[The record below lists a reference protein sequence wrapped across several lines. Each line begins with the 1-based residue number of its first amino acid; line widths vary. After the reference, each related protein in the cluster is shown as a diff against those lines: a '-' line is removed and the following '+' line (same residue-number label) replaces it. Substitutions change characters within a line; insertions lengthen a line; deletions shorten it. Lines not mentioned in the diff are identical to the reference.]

1 LGLRR
6 GDRITAING
15 RNFSNRDSFNTYL
28 RALNRGRVPMEIFRD
43 GQRRVVYFY
52 YDNGD
57 WYDSLQDESNQGA
70 LGVTFQNARLNE
82 VVVGNV
88 FVNSPAHRAGLR
100 SGDVIYALN
109 GRRYASVNGFVQAL
123 ARMSPGEQVRL
134 NIRRNNRNYSA
145 IATLSSRNVAFSE
158 GYVDTRTIVAND
170 RRGDQRQTV
179 LRPDYDSQQTINDL
193 RQEVSSLRNEVR
205 DLQNEISRWRSE
217 RDPQAAIQLSR

>member
-28 RALNRGRVPMEIFRD
+28 RALNRGRVPMEFFRD

-57 WYDSLQDESNQGA
+57 WFDSLQDGSNQGA

-88 FVNSPAHRAGLR
+88 FANSPAHRAGLR

-109 GRRYASVNGFVQAL
+109 GRRYNSVNGFVQNIAS
-123 ARMSPGEQVRL
+123 MSPGEQVRL
-134 NIRRNNRNYSA
+134 NIRRNGRQYSA
-145 IATLSSRNVAFSE
+145 MATLSSRNLAFTD
-158 GYVDTRTIVAND
+158 GYVGSHTIVTND
-170 RRGDQRQTV
+170 RQGNQRQTV
-179 LRPDYDSQQTINDL
+179 LRPNLDGQQGIDEL
-193 RQEVSSLRNEVR
+193 RQEVISLRNSVR
-205 DLQNEISRWRSE
+205 NLQNEISRWRNE
-217 RDPQAAIQLSR
+217 RDPQAPPRAFR